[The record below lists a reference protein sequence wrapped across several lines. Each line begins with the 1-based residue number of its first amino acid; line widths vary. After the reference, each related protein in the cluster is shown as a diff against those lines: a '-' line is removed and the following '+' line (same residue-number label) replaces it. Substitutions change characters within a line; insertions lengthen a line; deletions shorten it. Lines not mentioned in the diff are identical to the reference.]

1 MSASPTIADY
11 VGKTFV
17 AFSEAPQSTH
27 GHPSPAVLE
36 GLRVLDSKDG
46 PILESVVAFST
57 ESPTPSPMI
66 SRQVHLQDIIAP
78 VPNAAAGWRIIDE
91 AQAQSDDTFK
101 ERNTVS
107 SLLSRFKSEGVVSY
121 DGTVYR
127 LKKFGEPTKDAQEAP
142 AVH

>member
-17 AFSEAPQSTH
+17 AFSETPQSTH

-57 ESPTPSPMI
+57 TSDPEPVI
-66 SRQVHLQDIIAP
+66 ARRINLQDIIAP
-78 VPNAAAGWRIIDE
+78 VPDAATGWRIIDE
-91 AQAQSDDTFK
+91 AQAQSDDAYK
-101 ERNTVS
+101 D
-107 SLLSRFKSEGVVSY
+107 SLDAARATLQRILDDKQKATRLSIELGAAAITSIS
-121 DGTVYR
+121 
-127 LKKFGEPTKDAQEAP
+127 
-142 AVH
+142 

>member
-11 VGKTFV
+11 VGKTFI
-17 AFSEAPQSTH
+17 AFSEAPQSTR

-91 AQAQSDDTFK
+91 AQAQSDEEFK
-101 ERNTVS
+101 ERLDAARTTLQQVIDDKQKAKR
-107 SLLSRFKSEGVVSY
+107 LSIELGATIANETT
-121 DGTVYR
+121 G
-127 LKKFGEPTKDAQEAP
+127 
-142 AVH
+142 

>member
-11 VGKTFV
+11 VGKTFI
-17 AFSEAPQSTH
+17 AFSEAPQSTR

-101 ERNTVS
+101 ETLDGARSALQKVINQKHEATR
-107 SLLSRFKSEGVVSY
+107 LSIEIGAAAINAI
-121 DGTVYR
+121 T
-127 LKKFGEPTKDAQEAP
+127 QETAR
-142 AVH
+142 

>member
-36 GLRVLDSKDG
+36 GLRVLDSKNG

-57 ESPTPSPMI
+57 TGDPQPVI
-66 SRQVHLQDIIAP
+66 ARRINLQDIIAP
-78 VPNAAAGWRIIDE
+78 VPDAATGWRIIDE
-91 AQAQSDDTFK
+91 AQAQSDDVYK
-101 ERNTVS
+101 D
-107 SLLSRFKSEGVVSY
+107 SLDAARATLQRILDDKQKATRLSIELGAAAITSIS
-121 DGTVYR
+121 
-127 LKKFGEPTKDAQEAP
+127 
-142 AVH
+142 